1 MLELKGITKDYPAGD
16 SVVRALK
23 GISVTFR
30 DQEFVSIL
38 GQSGCGKTTLLNI
51 IGGLDQYTRGDL
63 VINGRST
70 KSYLDRDWDT
80 YRNHSVGFVFQ
91 SYNLIPHQSVIAN
104 VEMALLLSGVSKSE
118 RRQRAERA
126 LTQVGL
132 AEHMHKR
139 PNQLSGGQMQR
150 VAIARA
156 IVNDPEIILADEPTG
171 ALDTD
176 TSVEVM
182 EILKRLSRDRLVIMV
197 THNPQLAEEYSDRI
211 VRIKDGLLID
221 DTRPVDPDRERLTEQ
236 QIQDHAVAD
245 ARKGKRGMSYAS
257 AIALSFTNL
266 MTKKGRTFLTAFA
279 GSIGII
285 GIALILSLSDGTQN
299 YIAQTEEDTMGSYPL
314 TIQQTSIDLASM
326 MTSMMGTASE
336 SAQENTS
343 GEVESKDLVTDMVT
357 SLSAGAN
364 ENDMVAIKE
373 WLDSNPGDI
382 DSYVTSIQY
391 TYDTPLNVYKTD
403 TSDGAVQVNPATVLD
418 ALGIS
423 TSGATQSEMM
433 SSMSATGGSSY
444 DVWTALLPNR
454 ELWERDYDVVA
465 GRLPEEWNE
474 VVIYVDRNDRISD
487 YTLYALGLLDQSELR
502 GMMSK
507 VIAGKEVES
516 AEQTSYTYDDLMSL
530 TFKLLPESSKY
541 AEQADGTWADMSEDD
556 AFMTDA
562 VNAAE
567 EVEVVGIVRP
577 SEENDSGSNWGAV
590 LYTPELMEHLVGEVN
605 ASAAVA
611 AQEADP
617 GTDIF
622 TGLPFSDTATPD
634 LTMEDIEAMIGQMSS
649 DQASQI
655 QGYID
660 GMREEGMSDEDIA
673 AAFSEQMAEQTDNAT
688 YDGNLET
695 LGVANM
701 DDPYAINIYPVDF
714 EAKEYID
721 GLIEEYNDDVVASGE
736 GTEIQYTDIVG
747 TLMSSVTDIVNAL
760 TYILIAFVG
769 ISLVVSSIM
778 IGIITYISV
787 LERTKEI
794 GILRAI
800 GASKR
805 DVSRI
810 FTAETFI
817 IGLVSGVL
825 GIVVTVL
832 LDIPVNMIIEQVAG
846 VENLAA
852 VPPVAGAVLVLISVA
867 LSLVA
872 GLAAG
877 GGLAT
882 AWASCGLRAAAGC
895 GRAAGGPQSAGG
907 LHRCCEQFGETMA
920 SMHADVSLRAPASET
935 KASMHAI
942 VSLNVVHPVTFPPP
956 RPVRPASSRRVAASE
971 PRQLLSTAASIY
983 RFVPN

>member
-1 MLELKGITKDYPAGD
+1 MLELKNITKDYPSGD
-16 SVVRALK
+16 TVVHALK

-104 VEMALLLSGVSKSE
+104 VEMALLLSGAPKAE
-118 RRQRAERA
+118 RRRRAEEA
-126 LTQVGL
+126 LAQVGL
-132 AEHMHKR
+132 AEQMNKK

-182 EILKRLSRDRLVIMV
+182 EILKKLSRDRLVIMV

-211 VRIKDGLLID
+211 VRIKDGLLTS
-221 DTRPVDPDRERLTEQ
+221 DTNPVDPATEFLTEEQ
-236 QIQDHAVAD
+236 VQSHAVAD
-245 ARKGKRGMSYAS
+245 ARKGKRGMSYLS
-257 AIALSFTNL
+257 AISLSFTNL

-285 GIALILSLSDGTQN
+285 GIALILSLSDGAQN
-299 YIAQTEEDTMGSYPL
+299 YIAETEESTMGDYPL
-314 TIQQTSIDLASM
+314 TIQETSIDIASM
-326 MTSMMGTASE
+326 MTSMMGTAGE
-336 SAQENTS
+336 AAEENTS
-343 GEVESKDLVTDMVT
+343 GDVVSKDLVTDMVT
-357 SLSAGAN
+357 GVADGAN
-364 ENDMVAIKE
+364 ENDMRAIKE

-382 DSYVTSIQY
+382 NDYVTSIEY
-391 TYDTPLNVYKTD
+391 TYDTPLNVYKAD
-403 TSDGAVQVNPATVLD
+403 TSKGAVQVNPATVMD

-423 TSGATQSEMM
+423 MGSTQTEMM
-433 SSMSATGGSSY
+433 STMSGTSGSSY
-444 DVWTALLPNR
+444 DVWTELLPNR
-454 ELWERDYDVVA
+454 DLWERDYDVVA
-465 GRLPEEWNE
+465 GRMPESWDE

-487 YTLYALGLLDQSELR
+487 YTLYALGLLNQADLR
-502 GMMSK
+502 GMMAD
-507 VIAGKEVES
+507 VIAGKEVDEV
-516 AEQTSYTYDDLMSL
+516 EQTSYTYDELMDL

-541 AEQADGTWADMSEDD
+541 AERDDGTWKD
-556 AFMTDA
+556 MTDDENYLRD
-562 VNAAE
+562 VVDGAE
-567 EVEVVGIVRP
+567 EVRVVGIARP
-577 SEENDSGSNWGAV
+577 SEDSDVGSNWGAV
-590 LYTPELMEHLVGEVN
+590 LYTPELMEHLVGIVN
-605 ASAAVA
+605 DSAAVA
-611 AQEADP
+611 AQKDNP

-622 TGLPFSDTATPD
+622 TDMPFSDSSSD
-634 LTMEDIEAMIGQMSS
+634 ELTMEGIDALIAQMPA
-649 DQASQI
+649 DQAAQL
-655 QGYID
+655 QDYID
-660 GMREEGMSDEDIA
+660 ELRAEGLSDDEIA
-673 AAFSEQMAEQTDNAT
+673 SAFSRQMAQQTDNAT
-688 YDGNLET
+688 YEGNLEK
-695 LGVANM
+695 LGVASM
-701 DDPYAINIYPVDF
+701 DDPFTINIYPNDF

-721 GLIEEYNDDVVASGE
+721 NLIESYNDDIAASGE

-747 TLMSSVTDIVNAL
+747 TLMSSVTDIVNAI
-760 TYILIAFVG
+760 TYILIAFVA

-794 GILRAI
+794 GILRSI

-825 GIVVTVL
+825 GILVTVL
-832 LDIPVNMIIEQVAG
+832 LDIPVNMIIEQVAD
-846 VENLAA
+846 VANLAA
-852 VPPVAGAVLVLISVA
+852 VPVGAGIALVVISVV

-872 GLAAG
+872 GVAPSRMAAKK
-877 GGLAT
+877 
-882 AWASCGLRAAAGC
+882 
-895 GRAAGGPQSAGG
+895 
-907 LHRCCEQFGETMA
+907 
-920 SMHADVSLRAPASET
+920 D
-935 KASMHAI
+935 
-942 VSLNVVHPVTFPPP
+942 PVTAL
-956 RPVRPASSRRVAASE
+956 RTE
-971 PRQLLSTAASIY
+971 
-983 RFVPN
+983 

>member
-1 MLELKGITKDYPAGD
+1 MLELKNITKDYPSGD
-16 SVVRALK
+16 TVVHALK

-104 VEMALLLSGVSKSE
+104 VEMALLLSGAPKAE
-118 RRQRAERA
+118 RRRRAEEA
-126 LTQVGL
+126 LAQVGL
-132 AEHMHKR
+132 AEQMNKK

-182 EILKRLSRDRLVIMV
+182 EILKKLSRDRLVIMV

-211 VRIKDGLLID
+211 VRIKDGLLTS
-221 DTRPVDPDRERLTEQ
+221 DTNPVDPATEFLTEE
-236 QIQDHAVAD
+236 QIQSHAVAD
-245 ARKGKRGMSYAS
+245 ARKGKRGMSYLS
-257 AIALSFTNL
+257 AISLSFTNL

-285 GIALILSLSDGTQN
+285 GIALILSLSDGAQN
-299 YIAQTEEDTMGSYPL
+299 YIAETEESTMGDYPL
-314 TIQQTSIDLASM
+314 TIQETSIDIASM
-326 MTSMMGTASE
+326 MTSMMGTAGE
-336 SAQENTS
+336 AAEENTS
-343 GEVESKDLVTDMVT
+343 GDVVSKDLVTDMVT
-357 SLSAGAN
+357 GVADGAN
-364 ENDMVAIKE
+364 ENDMRAIKE

-382 DSYVTSIQY
+382 NDYVTSIEY
-391 TYDTPLNVYKTD
+391 TYDTPLNVYKAD
-403 TSDGAVQVNPATVLD
+403 TSKGAVQVNPATVMD

-423 TSGATQSEMM
+423 MGSTQTEMM
-433 SSMSATGGSSY
+433 STMSGTSGSSY
-444 DVWTALLPNR
+444 DVWTELLPNR
-454 ELWERDYDVVA
+454 DLWERDYDVVA
-465 GRLPEEWNE
+465 GRMPESWDE

-487 YTLYALGLLDQSELR
+487 YTLYALGLLDQADLR
-502 GMMSK
+502 GMMAD
-507 VIAGKEVES
+507 VIAGKEVDEV
-516 AEQTSYTYDDLMSL
+516 EQTSYTYDELMDL
-530 TFKLLPESSKY
+530 TFKLVPESSKY
-541 AEQADGTWADMSEDD
+541 AEQDDGTWKDMADDENYLRDVVD
-556 AFMTDA
+556 G
-562 VNAAE
+562 AE
-567 EVEVVGIVRP
+567 EVRVVGIVRP
-577 SEENDSGSNWGAV
+577 SEDSDVGSNWGAV
-590 LYTPELMEHLVGEVN
+590 LYTPELMEHLVGIVN
-605 ASAAVA
+605 DSAAVA
-611 AQEADP
+611 AQKDNP

-622 TGLPFSDTATPD
+622 TDMPFSDSSSD
-634 LTMEDIEAMIGQMSS
+634 ELTMEGIDALIAQMPA
-649 DQASQI
+649 DQASQL
-655 QGYID
+655 QDYID
-660 GMREEGMSDEDIA
+660 ELRAEGLSDDEIA
-673 AAFSEQMAEQTDNAT
+673 SAFSRQMAQQTDNAT
-688 YDGNLET
+688 YEGNLEK
-695 LGVANM
+695 LGVASM
-701 DDPYAINIYPVDF
+701 DDPFTINIYPNDF

-721 GLIEEYNDDVVASGE
+721 NLIESYNDDIAASGE

-747 TLMSSVTDIVNAL
+747 TLMSSVTDIVNAI
-760 TYILIAFVG
+760 TYILIAFVA

-794 GILRAI
+794 GILRSI

-825 GIVVTVL
+825 GILVTVL
-832 LDIPVNMIIEQVAG
+832 LDIPVNMIIEQVAD
-846 VENLAA
+846 VANLAA
-852 VPPVAGAVLVLISVA
+852 VPVGAGIALVVISVV

-872 GLAAG
+872 GVAPSRMAAKKDPVI
-877 GGLAT
+877 A
-882 AWASCGLRAAAGC
+882 LRT
-895 GRAAGGPQSAGG
+895 
-907 LHRCCEQFGETMA
+907 E
-920 SMHADVSLRAPASET
+920 
-935 KASMHAI
+935 
-942 VSLNVVHPVTFPPP
+942 
-956 RPVRPASSRRVAASE
+956 
-971 PRQLLSTAASIY
+971 
-983 RFVPN
+983 